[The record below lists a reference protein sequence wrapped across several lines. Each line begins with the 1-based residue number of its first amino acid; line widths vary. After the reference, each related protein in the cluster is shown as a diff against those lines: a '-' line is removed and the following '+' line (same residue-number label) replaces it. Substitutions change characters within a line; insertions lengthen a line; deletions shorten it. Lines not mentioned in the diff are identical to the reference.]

1 MNKLLTQKNES
12 EFKKNSADFYLL
24 TVFSKEILGFD
35 KFRLENYFNV
45 TKQSQNKSM
54 QQKNILRNK
63 KYKIVMFIGLSCYFL
78 IRFKSVLIIPAFYV
92 LYIVLQKIFN
102 KIKGYNKVENQ
113 CICYFCLQNEEKEKS
128 LLRYNKYFKVVD
140 YIIDRNPGI
149 KTWEEFEKE
158 YKIYKSLN

>member
-1 MNKLLTQKNES
+1 MNKLLTQKNEC

-35 KFRLENYFNV
+35 KFRLENYFNL
-45 TKQSQNKSM
+45 TKQIRNKSF
-54 QQKNILRNK
+54 QQKNLLRNK
-63 KYKIVMFIGLSCYFL
+63 KYKIITFIGLSCYFM
-78 IRFKSVLIIPAFYV
+78 IRFKSVLIVPAFYV
-92 LYIVLQKIFN
+92 LFTVLKKIFN
-102 KIKGYNKVENQ
+102 KIKGYKKPENE

-140 YIIDRNPGI
+140 NIIDRNPGI

-158 YKIYKSLN
+158 YITYKNIN